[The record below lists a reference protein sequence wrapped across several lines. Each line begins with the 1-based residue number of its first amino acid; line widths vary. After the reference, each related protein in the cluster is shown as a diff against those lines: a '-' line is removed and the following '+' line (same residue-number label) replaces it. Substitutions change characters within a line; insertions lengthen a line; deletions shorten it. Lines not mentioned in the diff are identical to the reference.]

1 MALPVNQ
8 FAVGASPS
16 GLEGPSKQHMVRGIG
31 EAEGMRGGG
40 GGRQEERTLLLLVL
54 ANTFASPSLPRT
66 NST

>member
-8 FAVGASPS
+8 FAVGASAS
-16 GLEGPSKQHMVRGIG
+16 GLEDPSKQHRVGGIG

-40 GGRQEERTLLLLVL
+40 GGRQEERTLHLLVL